1 MTQTNKTTSNPTAPG
16 AGRVITAVGVG
27 VAIAVGIGIGAY
39 GVWRASRPQPASVSM
54 GDLSRLGG
62 VVDAKVVGR
71 EMAQF
76 RPGFQR
82 ARAIAVAPGGEIYI
96 TGDFA
101 IRRFD
106 PAGRKLAEFATIE
119 PPGAIAVDANG
130 TIYATFDNKV
140 WVFNRDGKRVATWPA
155 SQNAVFTSIAVC
167 DAGVLVADYGGRCVL
182 RYGRDGKVLRVIGK
196 KDEARNNPGFVVPSP
211 YFDLAMAPDGLLRVT
226 NPGRHQIEVYTLD
239 GDRGAAW
246 GHFSATEPNGFVG
259 CCNPANFAIVP
270 SPGRPGDFAGF
281 VTAEKG
287 LARVKVF
294 DADGKFVGFL
304 APPDMF
310 ARHDE
315 LVAAGPS
322 GQPFAALDIAA
333 GADGRICVL
342 DGVVGQVHVFEW
354 KAKKIEFNAEKK
366 EQAKESSA
374 TMNADPRSLR
384 DERR

>member
-1 MTQTNKTTSNPTAPG
+1 MTQTRTTTSSPPGPG
-16 AGRVITAVGVG
+16 AGGVIAAVGIG
-27 VAIAVGIGIGAY
+27 VAIAVGVGVGLYA
-39 GVWRASRPQPASVSM
+39 VWRSSRPQPANVSM

-62 VVDAKVVGR
+62 APSAKVVGR
-71 EMAQF
+71 EIAQF

-82 ARAIAVAPGGEIYI
+82 ARAITVAPNGEIYV

-106 PAGRKLAEFATIE
+106 SAGKQLAEIAAIE
-119 PPGAIAVDANG
+119 PPGAVAVDANG
-130 TIYATFDNKV
+130 DVYATFGNKV
-140 WVFNRDGKRVATWPA
+140 WVFDHDGKRIATWPA
-155 SQNAVFTSIAVC
+155 RENAVLTSIAVC

-182 RYGRDGKVLRVIGK
+182 RYDGSGKVVKVIGK
-196 KDEARNNPGFVVPSP
+196 KDEARNCPGFVVPSP

-226 NPGRHQIEVYTLD
+226 NPGRHQIETYTLD

-246 GHFSATEPNGFVG
+246 GRFSGTEPDGFVG

-270 SPGRPGDFAGF
+270 APGRSGDFAGF

-294 DADGKFVGFL
+294 DADGKFVGLL

-322 GQPFAALDIAA
+322 GEPFTALDVAA
-333 GADGRICVL
+333 GAAGRIYVL
-342 DGVVGQVHVFEW
+342 DGVVGLVHVFEW
-354 KAKKIEFNAEKK
+354 KPEKKGLNAEN
-366 EQAKESSA
+366 AKSA
-374 TMNADPRSLR
+374 EKTSK
-384 DERR
+384 

>member
-1 MTQTNKTTSNPTAPG
+1 
-16 AGRVITAVGVG
+16 
-27 VAIAVGIGIGAY
+27 
-39 GVWRASRPQPASVSM
+39 M

-62 VVDAKVVGR
+62 AQAAKVVAR
-71 EMAQF
+71 EIAKFQ
-76 RPGFQR
+76 PGFQR
-82 ARAIAVAPGGEIYI
+82 ARAVAVAPGGEVYVS
-96 TGDFA
+96 GDFA

-106 PAGRKLAEFATIE
+106 PTGRKLAEIATIE

-130 TIYATFDNKV
+130 TVYATFGNKV
-140 WVFNRDGKRVATWPA
+140 WVFDRDGRRVAAWPA
-155 SQNAVFTSIAVC
+155 RENAVLTSIAVC
-167 DAGVLVADYGGRCVL
+167 DAGVLAADAGGRCVL
-182 RYGRDGKVLRVIGK
+182 RYDRGGKVVKVIGK
-196 KDEARNNPGFVVPSP
+196 KDEAHDNPGFVVPSP

-246 GHFSATEPNGFVG
+246 GRFSGTEPDGFVG

-270 SPGRPGDFAGF
+270 APGRPGDFAGF

-294 DADGKFVGFL
+294 DADGKFVGLL
-304 APPDMF
+304 APPDTF

-322 GQPFAALDIAA
+322 GEPFAALDVAA
-333 GADGRICVL
+333 GADGRIYVL

-354 KAKKIEFNAEKK
+354 DAKKKDSSAESAKSAEKTSK
-366 EQAKESSA
+366 
-374 TMNADPRSLR
+374 
-384 DERR
+384 